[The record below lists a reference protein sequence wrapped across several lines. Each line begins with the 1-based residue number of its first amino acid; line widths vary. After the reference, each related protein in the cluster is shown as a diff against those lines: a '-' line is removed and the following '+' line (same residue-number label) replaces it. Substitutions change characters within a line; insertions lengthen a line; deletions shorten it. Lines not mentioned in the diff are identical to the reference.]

1 MLNCKQTSQLVS
13 QSLDR
18 RLTWNER
25 LAVRWHLIICK
36 YCKRFSQ
43 QLQAMRVGLK
53 RMSNAIENDTN
64 IQLPTDAKARIAQV
78 LDTEANTLK

>member
-18 RLTWNER
+18 RLSLRER
-25 LAVRWHLIICK
+25 IAVRLHLLICK

-43 QLQAMRVGLK
+43 QLLAIRIGLQ
-53 RMSNAIENDTN
+53 RMTKSMEEDTHLN
-64 IQLPTDAKARIAQV
+64 MPSETKARIAKA
-78 LDTEANTLK
+78 LEAESK

>member
-18 RLTWNER
+18 RLTLQER
-25 LAVRWHLIICK
+25 FAVRLHLWICK

-43 QLQAMRVGLK
+43 QLLALRVGMQ
-53 RMSNAIENDTN
+53 RMTKLIEEDT
-64 IQLPTDAKARIAQV
+64 QLHMPSESKARIAKS
-78 LDTEANTLK
+78 LESEMK

>member
-18 RLTWNER
+18 RLSLRER
-25 LAVRWHLIICK
+25 IAVRIHLLICK

-43 QLQAMRVGLK
+43 QLLAMRLGLQ
-53 RMSNAIENDTN
+53 RMTKSVEDDT
-64 IQLPTDAKARIAQV
+64 QLHMPSESKARIAKA
-78 LDTEANTLK
+78 LESEMK

>member
-18 RLTWNER
+18 RLTLKER
-25 LAVRWHLIICK
+25 FALRIHLWICK

-43 QLQAMRVGLK
+43 QLLAMRSGLQGMTK
-53 RMSNAIENDTN
+53 SMEEDT
-64 IQLPTDAKARIAQV
+64 QLHMPSESKARIAKA
-78 LDTEANTLK
+78 LESEMK

>member
-18 RLTWNER
+18 RLTLKER
-25 LAVRWHLIICK
+25 FAVRIHLWICK

-43 QLQAMRVGLK
+43 QLLAMRSGLQ
-53 RMSNAIENDTN
+53 RMTKSMEEDT
-64 IQLPTDAKARIAQV
+64 QLLMPSESKARIAKA
-78 LDTEANTLK
+78 LESEMK

>member
-18 RLTWNER
+18 RLSLRER
-25 LAVRWHLIICK
+25 IAVRIHLLICK

-43 QLQAMRVGLK
+43 QLFAMRLGLQ
-53 RMSNAIENDTN
+53 RMTKSVENDT
-64 IQLPTDAKARIAQV
+64 QLHMPSESKARIAKA
-78 LDTEANTLK
+78 LESEMK

>member
-18 RLTWNER
+18 RLTLKER
-25 LAVRWHLIICK
+25 FAVRIHLWICK

-43 QLQAMRVGLK
+43 QLLAMRSGLQ
-53 RMSNAIENDTN
+53 RMTKSMEEDT
-64 IQLPTDAKARIAQV
+64 QLHMPSESKARIAKA
-78 LDTEANTLK
+78 LESEMK

>member
-18 RLTWNER
+18 RLSLRER
-25 LAVRWHLIICK
+25 IAVRLHLLICK

-43 QLQAMRVGLK
+43 QLLAIRIGLQ
-53 RMSNAIENDTN
+53 RMTKSMEEDTHLN
-64 IQLPTDAKARIAQV
+64 MPSETKARSAKA
-78 LDTEANTLK
+78 LEAESK

>member
-18 RLTWNER
+18 RLTLKER
-25 LAVRWHLIICK
+25 FAVRIHLWICK

-43 QLQAMRVGLK
+43 QLLAMRSGLQGMTK
-53 RMSNAIENDTN
+53 SMEEDT
-64 IQLPTDAKARIAQV
+64 QLHMPSESKARIAKA
-78 LDTEANTLK
+78 LESEMK